1 MLKYFDRYILK
12 EVVPPFSIGLL
23 IFSFVFLMDWL
34 LRTPELFIAK
44 GVSLGVTLKLLIYL
58 IPAILAFTVP
68 MSVLMGILAGLSRL
82 SSDSEVTALK
92 TMGIGPF
99 RMLRPLLVFALG
111 GWILT
116 SLLTLYLAPYFN
128 YQWDQTLAASVLN
141 KAELQFN
148 AREFNESTANMVLF
162 IEDINRDKSW
172 RDVFLYFTDTATADE
187 PRVVLARQGQMH
199 IYPDA
204 KRAVLELFD
213 SIQHSGSLSDPEKY
227 YRVESSAH
235 ITQELEA
242 ENLFPSYSPEKRVRM
257 KNIRELGQGL
267 RAVEARRP
275 LLDLDKRDVERRR
288 LKKDDFQSIENAAA
302 IAQSEHDRR
311 AYQVE
316 IQKKYALPFACWIFV
331 FLGLP
336 LGSSTKKGGR
346 TSGFTLSIVI
356 ILVYYILI
364 TAGEKTAMD
373 GRISPF
379 MGIWGGNILF
389 GFFSLFL
396 FSRSARDLPVFAS
409 VLSFVHRFRR
419 AGASAPSEAAGGRR
433 GPRLSLPF
441 PNILDRY
448 LIRRYLFIGVLI
460 FASLI
465 SISVIVTLFDRIG
478 NIYEHHKPLSM
489 LLTYIRYRIPEFVH
503 FSLPVTALMAV
514 LLTLGLFTKSNEIT
528 AMKACGISVYR
539 VVAPLIVLAVFV
551 GGMAFHIQENILPRS
566 NKKAEEMW
574 NRINDVTPRTY
585 SYENRRWV
593 LSKNGDRFYHYSYF
607 DPKTSTFNRLSIFDL
622 DFTRWAI
629 TRRVFAE
636 KAVLKGPSL
645 HLENGWI
652 REFAGDKQVKF
663 EKQTAADLPLAEGES
678 LFLQESREPA
688 QMTYGE
694 LRRHIQ
700 DVGNMGFDTAH
711 FRVDLGA
718 KISFPFVAL
727 IMTLLG
733 IPFAFSMGKRGA
745 LVGIGIGLAVSIVY
759 WVTIGIFLSLGY
771 VSFLN
776 AFLAAWGPNLIFG
789 LIGLSLLFRLRT

>member
-12 EVVPPFSIGLL
+12 EVIPPFGLGLL

-34 LRTPELFIAK
+34 LRSPELFIAK

-58 IPAILAFTVP
+58 VPAILAFTVP

-82 SSDSEVTALK
+82 SSDSEVTAIK
-92 TMGIGPF
+92 TLGIRPF

-162 IEDINRDKSW
+162 IEDINQDKSW
-172 RDVFLYFTDTATADE
+172 RDVFLYFTDTADE
-187 PRVVLARQGQMH
+187 PRIVLARRGQMH
-199 IYPDA
+199 VYPEA

-227 YRVESSAH
+227 YRVESSTH
-235 ITQELEA
+235 INQELEA

-257 KNIRELGQGL
+257 KNIGELGQGL
-267 RAVEARRP
+267 KAIEARRP
-275 LLDLDKRDVERRR
+275 LLDLDRRDIERRR
-288 LKKDDFQSIENAAA
+288 LQKDDFQSIENAAA
-302 IAQSEHDRR
+302 IAQVEHDRR

-316 IQKKYALPFACWIFV
+316 IHKKYALPFACWIFV

-336 LGSSTKKGGR
+336 LGSSTRKGGR

-373 GRISPF
+373 GRISPLI
-379 MGIWGGNILF
+379 GIWGGNILF
-389 GFFSLFL
+389 GLFSLFL
-396 FSRSARDLPVFAS
+396 FSRAARDLPVFAS
-409 VLSFVHRFRR
+409 VLSFARRFRR
-419 AGASAPSEAAGGRR
+419 AKAAPSETAGGRR

-489 LLTYIRYRIPEFVH
+489 LLTYIRYRIPEFIH
-503 FSLPVTALMAV
+503 FSLPVTALMSV

-539 VVAPLIVLAVFV
+539 VVAPLIVLAVLV
-551 GGMAFHIQENILPRS
+551 GGLAFHIQENILPRS
-566 NKKAEEMW
+566 NKKAEEAW

-622 DFTRWAI
+622 DFSRWTIA
-629 TRRVFAE
+629 RRIFAE
-636 KAVLKGPSL
+636 KAVLKGSSL
-645 HLENGWI
+645 SLENGWI
-652 REFAGDKQVKF
+652 REFAGDTQVKF
-663 EKQTAADLPLAEGES
+663 EKRTAADLPLAEGES
-678 LFLQESREPA
+678 LFLEEGREPGL
-688 QMTYGE
+688 MTYGE

-718 KISFPFVAL
+718 KVSFPFVAL

-745 LVGIGIGLAVSIVY
+745 LVGIGIGLSVSIVY
-759 WVTIGIFLSLGY
+759 WVAIGIFLSLGY
-771 VSFLN
+771 VGFLN